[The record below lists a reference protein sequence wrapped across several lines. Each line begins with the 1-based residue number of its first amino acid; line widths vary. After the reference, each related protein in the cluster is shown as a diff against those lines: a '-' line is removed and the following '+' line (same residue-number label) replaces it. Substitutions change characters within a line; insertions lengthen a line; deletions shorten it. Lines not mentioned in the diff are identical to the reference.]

1 MDVAR
6 SLHQYPETVIRAE
19 DPPPSLWAGLRE
31 LVAYR
36 ELTANLAIREV
47 RVRYKQSVLGVGW
60 AIIQPLTMMFIF
72 TIVFSRFA
80 ALPSEGIPY
89 PVFSY
94 AALLPWTF
102 FASAVSNAI
111 GSLVGNATLI
121 KKLYF
126 PRAILPLAAILTYGL
141 DFVLAALVFV
151 ILLVYYRVS
160 VTLTVLYVLPLI
172 GLQLALMLGVS
183 LILASLN
190 AYYRDVRYALPM
202 LMQVWLYATPVAWSM
217 TMVPAQYKLLYVLVN
232 PMAAVVDG
240 IRGAVLH
247 GTPPELVPIT
257 IATAS
262 TVAVLLVGYRYF
274 THVQRTFADVI

>member
-1 MDVAR
+1 
-6 SLHQYPETVIRAE
+6 
-19 DPPPSLWAGLRE
+19 
-31 LVAYR
+31 
-36 ELTANLAIREV
+36 
-47 RVRYKQSVLGVGW
+47 VRYKQSILGVGW

-80 ALPSEGIPY
+80 ALPSEGVPY

-111 GSLVGNATLI
+111 GSLVGNAMLI

-126 PRAILPLAAILTYGL
+126 PRVILPLAAILTYGL
-141 DFVLAALVFV
+141 DFVLTALVFV
-151 ILLVYYRVS
+151 VLLAYYRVS
-160 VTLTVLYVLPLI
+160 VTMTALYVLPLV
-172 GLQLALMLGVS
+172 GLQLAFMLGVS
-183 LILASLN
+183 LILASLK

-202 LMQVWLYATPVAWSM
+202 LMQVWLYATPVVWSM
-217 TMVPAQYKLLYVLVN
+217 RMVPVPYRIPYVLVN
-232 PMAAVVDG
+232 PMAAVIDG

-247 GTPPELVPIT
+247 GTPPEWALIT
-257 IATAS
+257 AATAS

-274 THVQRTFADVI
+274 TRVQRTFADVI